1 MTILSGFKSETTSLN
16 IEDIA
21 PIKVEEYITKYFNRD
36 LLGARMKVELP
47 IPILDIFR
55 YPLEV
60 RIKKKI
66 PVCFYQSSCR
76 YATATRLPLTTRP
89 SFKEK
94 N

>member
-60 RIKKKI
+60 RIKKK
-66 PVCFYQSSCR
+66 FQ
-76 YATATRLPLTTRP
+76 YAFINHLVDMPPQLVLPLTTRP